1 MLRFILSIAV
11 FGTLSCS
18 KDAPVSPARAGKAI
32 ADDVASDR
40 AALVA
45 SYKATNG
52 DNWKDNTN
60 WLSEKSL
67 AFWYGVSTDSEGRV
81 KSLQLKDNNLVGSIP
96 AELGQLTKLETLRLS
111 NNQLTGSIPAEL
123 GQLKNLKLL
132 GLDFNQLT
140 GSIPT
145 ELGQLTKLE
154 RILLG
159 GNQLTGCIPNILRN
173 FTFPEGED
181 FDRLEI
187 LFCGEDDQLDRTS
200 LIAFYQ
206 ATGGSNWKN
215 KTNWLTDAPLDEWHG
230 VDVDAFGRV
239 IAIRLDDNGL
249 QGAIPPEI
257 KEFTALKELDL
268 GYNQLTDVT
277 EVGHLTGLIHL
288 SLHNNGLYRQPSF
301 ASLFTAL
308 QGSEEEPSENG
319 RIPSTFA
326 QLTNLQTLWLS
337 GNQITD
343 ISPLENLTD
352 LEFIALND
360 NQLTDISPLE
370 NLTNLQMLWLL
381 GNQLTDISPLENLTN
396 LGFLKLDG
404 NQITDI
410 SPLLALMAL
419 EEVEL
424 WENPLDSELQTI
436 HTLEERGVL
445 VLFPSIVESVFKI
458 ELVYLEDF
466 SDFEKRHIEVAA
478 QRWASIITAD
488 LPDYEFTSDWTHSCG
503 GQPFEI
509 RKGEHI
515 DDLRIY
521 VGFLDP
527 EQIGLVGGAGSP
539 SLLRDNHMSVVG
551 CIMFSPVPVASVGGL
566 NTYLIT
572 LHEIGHVLGFG
583 TTWTNNGLLQEPSW
597 DFPNGDPH
605 FNGPLAIA
613 AFDEAGGHNYTGAKV
628 PVVGLLSNGKQ
639 DNSHWRDSVF
649 GDELMMVVG
658 GKVLS
663 AVTLQ
668 SLADL
673 GYSVDLSQADAYTLS
688 ASGAAKPVAAQDQR
702 PFCDVSGLPEPIYVS
717 EIE

>member
-1 MLRFILSIAV
+1 M
-11 FGTLSCS
+11 
-18 KDAPVSPARAGKAI
+18 
-32 ADDVASDR
+32 
-40 AALVA
+40 
-45 SYKATNG
+45 
-52 DNWKDNTN
+52 
-60 WLSEKSL
+60 
-67 AFWYGVSTDSEGRV
+67 
-81 KSLQLKDNNLVGSIP
+81 
-96 AELGQLTKLETLRLS
+96 
-111 NNQLTGSIPAEL
+111 
-123 GQLKNLKLL
+123 
-132 GLDFNQLT
+132 
-140 GSIPT
+140 
-145 ELGQLTKLE
+145 
-154 RILLG
+154 
-159 GNQLTGCIPNILRN
+159 TGCIPNTLRN
-173 FTFPEGED
+173 FTLSDHYEESD
-181 FDRLEI
+181 FDQLEI
-187 LFCGEDDQLDRTS
+187 LFCGEDDQDRAA
-200 LIAFYQ
+200 LIAFYE

-215 KTNWLTDAPLDEWHG
+215 KTNWLTDAPSDEWHG
-230 VDVDAFGRV
+230 VEVDAFGRV
-239 IAIRLDDNGL
+239 TAIRLENNRL

-257 KEFTALKELDL
+257 KELSALKELDL
-268 GYNQLTDVT
+268 GYNQLTDAT
-277 EVGHLTGLIHL
+277 EVGHLTGLTQL
-288 SLHNNGLYRQPSF
+288 FLHNNELYGQPSLT
-301 ASLFTAL
+301 SLFAAF

-326 QLTNLQTLWLS
+326 QLTNLKVLWLD
-337 GNQITD
+337 GNQLTD
-343 ISPLENLTD
+343 ISPLENLTN
-352 LEFIALND
+352 LGFLALTD

-370 NLTNLQMLWLL
+370 NLTNLGFLALDGNQLTDISPLENLTTLRDLGLRNNQLTDISPLENLTTLKYLWLS

-404 NQITDI
+404 NQIMDI

-419 EEVEL
+419 EEVDL

-466 SDFEKRHIEVAA
+466 NDFEKRHIEVAA

-488 LPDYEFTSDWTHSCG
+488 LPDYEFTSDWASSCG

-509 RKGEHI
+509 RKGERI
-515 DDLRIY
+515 DDLRVY

-551 CIMFSPVPVASVGGL
+551 CIMFSPVPVVAVGGL

-628 PVVGLLSNGKQ
+628 PVAGLLSNGKQ

-663 AVTLQ
+663 AITLQ

-688 ASGAAKPVAAQDQR
+688 APGAAKPVAAQDQR
-702 PFCDVSGLPEPIYVS
+702 PFCDVSGLPEPVYVS